1 MDVAAKIGGVIV
13 VGACAYGACA
23 QPPAAQRTEP
33 ELETPDDASP
43 GHHPE
48 QPLAT
53 SPPAASSRRAAGAG
67 VAAALADGQAIVD
80 GTTKRS
86 TAEPQQHGVADFLA
100 PLALDVKIILTPPYI
115 FH

>member
-13 VGACAYGACA
+13 VGACTYGACA
-23 QPPAAQRTEP
+23 QPAAAQRPEP
-33 ELETPDDASP
+33 ELEPPDDTSS
-43 GHHPE
+43 GHPPE
-48 QPLAT
+48 QPLPT

-86 TAEPQQHGVADFLA
+86 TSEPQQHGVADFLA
-100 PLALDVKIILTPPYI
+100 PLPWTLKS
-115 FH
+115 F